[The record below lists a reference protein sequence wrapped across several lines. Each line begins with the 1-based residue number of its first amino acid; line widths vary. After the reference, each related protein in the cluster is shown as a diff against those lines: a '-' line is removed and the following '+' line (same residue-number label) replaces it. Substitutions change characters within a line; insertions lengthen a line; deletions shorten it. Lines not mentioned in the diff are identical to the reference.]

1 MQKLLL
7 LNTISVYDH
16 SLYSFGENKKQLT
29 AKMTYLE
36 IVMGTNPLKL
46 HTKPLE
52 PCDQI
57 FKTT

>member
-7 LNTISVYDH
+7 LNTISAYDH

-36 IVMGTNPLKL
+36 IVMGTNPLK
-46 HTKPLE
+46 PLE